1 VEDKTMNKSRRIG
14 SVVLAI
20 AVALGLASGAALA
33 GGGKSLN
40 KNAPEALVGAWRV
53 EVTPY
58 NCSDPTQTFPAI
70 KSFLTFAKGGT
81 LLETPSNPRFLA
93 GQRSVGHGYWV
104 RTGKG
109 AYHSVLEAFVQ
120 FTGGSYQQG
129 SQRLQQDIEMTGADS
144 WESDADIYFYDAAG
158 VLIVGPGSPGCAK
171 AAGTRMW

>member
-1 VEDKTMNKSRRIG
+1 MNKISRIG
-14 SVVLAI
+14 SVVLAM
-20 AVALGLASGAALA
+20 AVALGLASGPALA

-53 EVTPY
+53 EITPY
-58 NCSDPTQTFPAI
+58 RCGEPETTFPSF

-81 LLETPSNPRFLA
+81 MLEQGSNPRFQP
-93 GQRSVGHGYWV
+93 GQRGVGHGYWV

-109 AYHSVLEAFVQ
+109 TYHSVFEAFVQ

-129 SQRLQQDIEMTGADS
+129 SQRLQQDIQMTGADS

-158 VLIVGPGSPGCAK
+158 ELIVGPGSPGCAK
-171 AAGTRMW
+171 AEGTRMW